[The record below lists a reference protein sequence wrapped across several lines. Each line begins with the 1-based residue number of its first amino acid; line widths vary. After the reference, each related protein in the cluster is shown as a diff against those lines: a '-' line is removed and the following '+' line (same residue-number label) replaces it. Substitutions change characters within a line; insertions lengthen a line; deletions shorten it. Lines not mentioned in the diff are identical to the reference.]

1 MASESAEGFSRL
13 TARQRSI
20 LELIAHGLTN
30 PQIGIELHM
39 SKHTVA
45 QHIKEIFRRTGA
57 VNRADLVNQ
66 AHAVGLL
73 QGQAGLNL
81 TRQRVGSGSP

>member
-13 TARQRSI
+13 TTRQRSI
-20 LELIAHGLTN
+20 LELIARGLTN
-30 PQIGIELHM
+30 PQIGDELHM

-45 QHIKEIFRRTGA
+45 QHIKEIFRRTGT

-66 AHAVGLL
+66 AHTVGLL
-73 QGQAGLNL
+73 QRQHGLN
-81 TRQRVGSGSP
+81 